1 MTGERVPLAIE
12 GLTVYHHAVDAP
24 VIENLALSV
33 KPGEIRG
40 LVGES
45 GSGKSITCMAALGLL
60 NDDWQLSGQIALAGN
75 RTLQAVAERRGFDA
89 AMIFQDATSSL
100 NPIQTIGQQL
110 TETVARLRRLSRAK
124 ARRVALDLLKRV
136 DLPEPE
142 ARYDYYPFQLSGGQN
157 QRVMIALA
165 LAGQPRILFADEPTT
180 ALDVTIQSQILEL
193 LKSIRDETGMGIVFV
208 THDLGVIE
216 DICDTV
222 SVMYSGRIVESGP
235 VTDIIDRPA
244 HPYTSGLISSMPS
257 LAGQIP
263 AGIAGQVPA
272 PGQRPTG
279 CAFAPRC
286 SEARPDCR
294 TEPPRLVAFS
304 AGREVACL
312 NPLGGN
318 QAAEQSRLD
327 HRHCP
332 NKSTRQEPIAEI
344 KNAACD
350 YRVGG
355 GGVFR
360 AVSNV
365 SFDINDRESVAVIG
379 ESGSG
384 KSTIGKLLLGV
395 EAPAEGEILFS
406 REPVPLLG
414 TVLHR
419 AYARFVQLVPQNPYL
434 SLDPR
439 ATIGNQ
445 IREPL
450 IIHRIGTQAEQLH
463 KRDELLE
470 AVGLG
475 PEFADR
481 YPHEISGGQCQRAVI
496 ARALCLQPQMLICD
510 EATASLDVSVQARI
524 IALLRELQE
533 RFQLSLVFIT
543 HDLRIIRS
551 LCQKVAVM
559 QKGELVEFGTAEQVL
574 STPSHPYTRALLAA
588 VPEKKKELA

>member
-1 MTGERVPLAIE
+1 MTGERVPLSIE

-33 KPGEIRG
+33 RPGEIRG

-45 GSGKSITCMAALGLL
+45 GSGKSVTCMAALGLL
-60 NDDWQLSGQIALAGN
+60 NDDWQISGQIALAGN
-75 RTLQAVAERRGFDA
+75 ETLQAVAKRRGIDA

-110 TETVARLRRLSRAK
+110 TEAVARLRRLSGAK
-124 ARRVALDLLKRV
+124 ARRVALDLLRRV
-136 DLPEPE
+136 DLPDPE

-165 LAGQPRILFADEPTT
+165 LAGHPRILFADEPTT

-216 DICDTV
+216 EICDTV
-222 SVMYSGRIVESGP
+222 SVMYAGRIVESGP
-235 VTDIIDRPA
+235 VTDIIDQPA
-244 HPYTSGLISSMPS
+244 HPYTSGLISSMPTLS
-257 LAGQIP
+257 GQIP
-263 AGIAGQVPA
+263 KGIAGQVPA

-286 SEARPDCR
+286 SELVPNCR
-294 TEPPRLVAFS
+294 AEPPGLVAFS
-304 AGREVACL
+304 AGREVACI
-312 NPLGGN
+312 NPLSG
-318 QAAEQSRLD
+318 AHVSEQSRLD
-327 HRHCP
+327 HRQGP
-332 NKSTRQEPIAEI
+332 DKSNRKEPIAEI
-344 KNAACD
+344 KNASCD
-350 YRVGG
+350 YRIG

-395 EAPAEGEILFS
+395 EAPAAGEILFS

-419 AYARFVQLVPQNPYL
+419 AYARSVQLVPQNPYL

-450 IIHRIGTQAEQLH
+450 IIHRIGTQAEQLR
-463 KRDELLE
+463 KRDELFE
-470 AVGLG
+470 AVGLS

-574 STPSHPYTRALLAA
+574 SSPSHPYTRALLAA
-588 VPEKKKELA
+588 VPEHEKEMAL